1 MDFKQKIFFMQK
13 IGLDTE
19 NRSDDNLLIFYLNEI
34 KLIDNGIL
42 ARLLM
47 PLNVRKRLID
57 IGILKMVIGRGF
69 RQSIVLTEFGKKIN
83 KKIY

>member
-1 MDFKQKIFFMQK
+1 MGFRQKIFLMQK
-13 IGLDTE
+13 IGLDMV

-34 KLIDNGIL
+34 IIDNGIL

-57 IGILKMVIGRGF
+57 IGI
-69 RQSIVLTEFGKKIN
+69 
-83 KKIY
+83 

>member
-69 RQSIVLTEFGKKIN
+69 RQSIVLTEFGKK
-83 KKIY
+83 